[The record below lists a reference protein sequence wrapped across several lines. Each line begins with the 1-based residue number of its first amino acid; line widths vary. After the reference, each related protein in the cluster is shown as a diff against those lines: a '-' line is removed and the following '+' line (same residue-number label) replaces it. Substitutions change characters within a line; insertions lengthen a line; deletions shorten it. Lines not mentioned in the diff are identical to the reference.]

1 MGVDTVNK
9 TVQWG
14 ANLLS
19 SAGTAAQNAVNRV
32 AEWFSQ
38 MPGKVWS
45 WLSDTISKVTQ
56 FGSDMGSKASEAA
69 RGFVSKITDGLAGL
83 PGQMASIGSNIVN
96 GIWNGISSGWSWL
109 INKVKGLADSLFQG
123 AKDALGINSPSRVFA
138 LEVGQWIPPG
148 IGVGIERAMPDLQR
162 QVDAE
167 MLELAGR
174 MQTAVA
180 IETGGITVRT
190 KASAEHR
197 ANTEY
202 PQGGGDTY
210 IDQHVE
216 QENNYHV
223 PVPTPSETSR
233 ANREAARKLLGGVK

>member
-1 MGVDTVNK
+1 
-9 TVQWG
+9 
-14 ANLLS
+14 
-19 SAGTAAQNAVNRV
+19 
-32 AEWFSQ
+32 
-38 MPGKVWS
+38 
-45 WLSDTISKVTQ
+45 
-56 FGSDMGSKASEAA
+56 MGSKASEAA
-69 RGFVSKITDGLAGL
+69 SGFIKNIVDGLSGL
-83 PGQMASIGSNIVN
+83 PGEMVSIGSNIVT
-96 GIWNGISSGWSWL
+96 GIWDGISSGWSWL
-109 INKVKGLADSLFQG
+109 LDKVQGLADSLFEG

-138 LEVGQWIPPG
+138 LEVGRWIPPG
-148 IGVGIERAMPDLQR
+148 IGVGIDKAMPDLQR

-223 PVPTPSETSR
+223 PVVTPSETSR
-233 ANREAARKLLGGVK
+233 VNREAARNLLGGVK